1 MLSPRGKWDKEN
13 MDKMR
18 AGSRFPL
25 LLAGV
30 CLLAFAWV
38 VYANAWMSDDGFITQ
53 RSIDNLLH
61 GRGLRWNVDERVLV
75 FTDPLWA
82 LLLAGVIFFTREAY
96 FTTVA
101 AGMLF
106 SLAACLLLLRR
117 FLLPAGWPAVAA
129 FSALLLFSKA
139 FVDYTTAGLETSL
152 SYLLV
157 LLFCAVLLRPESRR
171 GDLFILSL
179 LASLLVLC
187 RPDFAVILL
196 PPLFFA
202 WRRTPRGEGPLRQ
215 LLAGSVPL
223 LLWEAFSLVYFGV
236 LLPNSALAKLDSRV
250 PFSGKVLQGGW
261 YFLDS
266 LRTDPLTLLTLLAAG
281 VTVVL
286 RGRRE
291 AWPLAGGVLAYL
303 LLVLGIGGDF
313 MSGRFFAVPF
323 LVAVA
328 ILASSLPLSPRGGTA
343 LLAGILMLGVLSPHP
358 PPFSRRDYRCG
369 EDLRDIMNRWGIS
382 DERGYYYRAYGL
394 RRVLARTDHGFLD
407 ADMLDGKREDY
418 FPALQVLEGRKL
430 RGKEGVYVMQGAV
443 GAMGYLAGPGIHII
457 DMFAV
462 CDPLLARFPF
472 EGTTFRP
479 GHLPRPLPQ
488 GYTESLSTGRNL
500 ILDPKAALLYDR
512 VRLLTSAPLLD
523 GERWKV
529 ILGGGP

>member
-1 MLSPRGKWDKEN
+1 MKKGGAE
-13 MDKMR
+13 
-18 AGSRFPL
+18 SRLLL

-38 VYANAWMSDDGFITQ
+38 AYANAWMSDDGFITQ

-61 GRGLRWNVDERVLV
+61 GHGLRWNVDERVLV

-82 LLLAGVIFFTREAY
+82 LLLAGAVFLTRESY
-96 FTTVA
+96 FTTVVT
-101 AGMLF
+101 GMVF
-106 SLAACLLLLRR
+106 SLAAFLLLLRR

-129 FSALLLFSKA
+129 YSILLLFSKA
-139 FVDYTTAGLETSL
+139 FIDYTTAGLETSL

-157 LLFCAVLLRPESRR
+157 LLFCAVLLRREGRR
-171 GDLFILSL
+171 GDLFVLSL

-187 RPDFAVILL
+187 RPDFAVLLL

-202 WRRTPRGEGPLRQ
+202 WRRTPRGEGTLRQ
-215 LLAGSVPL
+215 LLAGFIPL
-223 LLWEAFSLVYFGV
+223 FLWEAFSLVYFGV
-236 LLPNSALAKLDSRV
+236 LLPNSALAKLDSHV
-250 PFSGKVLQGGW
+250 PLAGKILQGGR

-266 LRTDPLTLLTLLAAG
+266 LLTDPLTLLTITAAG
-281 VTVVL
+281 ASVVI

-303 LLVLGIGGDF
+303 LFVLAIGGDF

-323 LVAVA
+323 LVSVA
-328 ILASSLPLSPRGGTA
+328 MLAFSLPLSSRGGAA
-343 LLAGILMLGVLSPHP
+343 LLAGVLLAGFLSPWP
-358 PPFSRRDYRCG
+358 PPSSRRDFRCG
-369 EDLRDIMNRWGIS
+369 EDHNDVLNSRWGIS

-394 RRVLARTDHGFLD
+394 RRVLARADHGFLD
-407 ADMLDGKREDY
+407 PDMLDGRRAAY
-418 FPALQVLEGRKL
+418 FPALQVLEGRKM
-430 RGKEGVYVMQGAV
+430 RPNTGVYVMKGAV
-443 GAMGYLAGPGIHII
+443 GALGYFAGPGTHII

-462 CDPLLARFPF
+462 CDPLLSRLPF
-472 EGTTFRP
+472 EGTSFRP
-479 GHLPRPLPQ
+479 GHLPRTLPQ
-488 GYTESLSTGRNL
+488 GYTDSISAGRNL
-500 ILDPKAALLYDR
+500 VRDPKTALLYDR